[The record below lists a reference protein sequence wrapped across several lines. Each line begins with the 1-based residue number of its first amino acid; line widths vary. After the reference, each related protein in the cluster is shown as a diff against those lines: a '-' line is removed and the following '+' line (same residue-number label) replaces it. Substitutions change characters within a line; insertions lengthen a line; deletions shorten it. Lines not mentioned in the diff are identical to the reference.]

1 MKLRLQICI
10 LFLSVMLHSV
20 SAQDVKV
27 SSRIDKETYLIGD
40 YIRLQ
45 IQATTDSSNQ
55 LIWPQAESISTFDII
70 SVNPI
75 DTIRQQSAFI
85 LNQEI
90 VYSIYDSGN
99 YAMPAIQFQYKK
111 AGDQQMNS
119 VFTDSI
125 NFKVGTVPVDTT
137 SAIKPI
143 KENIDVRVR
152 NFLWLYILTGLA
164 VLGIICF
171 GLYLTFFSKKSIKH
185 ILPKA
190 KPKPLYERTLEK
202 LKLLDEKKL
211 WQQDDIKTY
220 YSELTDILRAYMEE
234 RYQIKAMESTSDEI
248 ISQLAQLQTAPELIE
263 KISYILDVAD
273 MAKFAKSKPLPNEN
287 TLAMQYA
294 VHYVEATKPPE
305 IINEEKK

>member
-152 NFLWLYILTGLA
+152 NFLWLYILIGLA

-294 VHYVEATKPPE
+294 VQYVEATKPPE